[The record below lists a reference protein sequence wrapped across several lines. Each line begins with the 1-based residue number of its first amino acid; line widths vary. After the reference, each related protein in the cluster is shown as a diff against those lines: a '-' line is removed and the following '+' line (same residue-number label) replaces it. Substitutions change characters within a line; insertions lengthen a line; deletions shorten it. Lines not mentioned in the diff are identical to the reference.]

1 MSYKVTITATSR
13 FLTNAKRL
21 AKKYSSLKGDLIEL
35 NNQLIINPTLGVQIK
50 KNIYKIRLAI
60 KSKNKGKSGGAR
72 VITYYFEEDETQTQ
86 IELFLL
92 TIYDKSNQS
101 EIEDYELSELI
112 TNVEKI
118 IEDRNSQEEE

>member
-72 VITYYFEEDETQTQ
+72 VITYYFDENETQ

-118 IEDRNSQEEE
+118 IEDRNLMEEE

>member
-1 MSYKVTITATSR
+1 MSYNVIITTTSR

-72 VITYYFEEDETQTQ
+72 VITYYFDENETQ

>member
-1 MSYKVTITATSR
+1 MSYNVIITTTSR

-72 VITYYFEEDETQTQ
+72 VITYYFDENETQ

-92 TIYDKSNQS
+92 TIYDKSSQS

-112 TNVEKI
+112 TTVEKI
-118 IEDRNSQEEE
+118 IEDRNLMEEE

>member
-72 VITYYFEEDETQTQ
+72 VITYYFDENETQ

-112 TNVEKI
+112 TTVEKI
-118 IEDRNSQEEE
+118 IEDRNLMEEE

>member
-72 VITYYFEEDETQTQ
+72 VITYYFDENETQ

-92 TIYDKSNQS
+92 TIYDKSSQS

-118 IEDRNSQEEE
+118 IEDRNLMEEE

>member
-72 VITYYFEEDETQTQ
+72 VITYYFDENETQ

-92 TIYDKSNQS
+92 TIYDKSSQS
-101 EIEDYELSELI
+101 EIEDYELSKLI

-118 IEDRNSQEEE
+118 IEDRNLMEEE